1 MLTFTQS
8 DLCKAF
14 DVCTR
19 SASIWCNGLP
29 FAREGRTRRYCVAD
43 LLPSLAGKYAASV
56 PALIALCL
64 SDENPVAAD
73 VSDINRARALNGWLD
88 LHMPEA
94 GARLFHVRQ
103 AFFGGLALGF
113 RSSALMGETEF
124 LRLILP
130 RHGAILAYLIT
141 GDSAT
146 LPRDWISWGREFA
159 VVHAG
164 LERVAA

>member
-1 MLTFTQS
+1 L
-8 DLCKAF
+8 
-14 DVCTR
+14 
-19 SASIWCNGLP
+19 G
-29 FAREGRTRRYCVAD
+29 
-43 LLPSLAGKYAASV
+43 GKYAA
-56 PALIALCL
+56 ALPDLIKRCRQQ
-64 SDENPVAAD
+64 DDNPVFAD
-73 VSDINRARALNGWLD
+73 VGDIDRARALDGWLG
-88 LHMPEA
+88 LYMPEA
-94 GARLFHVRQ
+94 SARLYSVRQ

-141 GDSAT
+141 GDVAT
-146 LPRDWISWGREFA
+146 LPRDWVNWGREFA

>member
-1 MLTFTQS
+1 MLTLSQP

-14 DVCTR
+14 KISAR
-19 SASIWCNGLP
+19 SASLWCKGLP
-29 FAREGRTRRYCVAD
+29 SVREGHSKRYNLAD
-43 LLPSLAGKYAASV
+43 LLPALGGKYAASAPDLV
-56 PALIALCL
+56 RLCRN
-64 SDENPVAAD
+64 ENNPVVAD
-73 VSDINRARALNGWLD
+73 VGDFERARALDGWLN

-94 GARLFHVRQ
+94 GARLFNVRQ

-141 GDSAT
+141 GDAAT
-146 LPRDWISWGREFA
+146 LPRDWVNWGREFA